1 MNRLKERFKANEMK
15 PAASAVEPAGEPVLL
30 NEEVKGED
38 EENDGGIVENN
49 EVEEKAVAV
58 VEQLTPVDDLFL
70 GELKSIISYKDSDG
84 NMIEHEN
91 TNEFATLYIDLHHKE
106 LYEAWENKNMDQ
118 IENYK
123 TRDDTEVTAE
133 QRILYSRCP
142 KVLMFQINRVN
153 YINKKLEK
161 LNDRFDFDETI
172 YPDRFFQENREYST
186 EIGEKVKILKQKAN
200 ALRSCIQ
207 KHTQYKESQVS
218 LVDTLKN
225 TIGFFNESNSDM
237 QIDGEDY
244 VIQTSQIAEKSGVS
258 TDSLKNMT
266 KDLEKI
272 VKTAESE
279 LESMKQE
286 LDKLQEK
293 IKYSYK
299 EIDKSPYHLHSIFI
313 HEGSAEY
320 GHYYAYSRV
329 PNSDKWH
336 KYNDVHVKEEE
347 HEQVLKDAIGG
358 DGPRNAYCLI
368 YVHKD
373 VWSSFSQDNL
383 RNYGIINRATD
394 REKFDI
400 YGKQVSN
407 ELCTVVHDL
416 NDTLMDQVEES
427 KASTLAKEI

>member
-123 TRDDTEVTAE
+123 TRDDTEVTAD

-186 EIGEKVKILKQKAN
+186 EIGEKVKILK
-200 ALRSCIQ
+200 
-207 KHTQYKESQVS
+207 
-218 LVDTLKN
+218 
-225 TIGFFNESNSDM
+225 
-237 QIDGEDY
+237 
-244 VIQTSQIAEKSGVS
+244 
-258 TDSLKNMT
+258 
-266 KDLEKI
+266 
-272 VKTAESE
+272 
-279 LESMKQE
+279 
-286 LDKLQEK
+286 
-293 IKYSYK
+293 
-299 EIDKSPYHLHSIFI
+299 
-313 HEGSAEY
+313 
-320 GHYYAYSRV
+320 
-329 PNSDKWH
+329 
-336 KYNDVHVKEEE
+336 
-347 HEQVLKDAIGG
+347 
-358 DGPRNAYCLI
+358 
-368 YVHKD
+368 
-373 VWSSFSQDNL
+373 
-383 RNYGIINRATD
+383 
-394 REKFDI
+394 
-400 YGKQVSN
+400 
-407 ELCTVVHDL
+407 
-416 NDTLMDQVEES
+416 
-427 KASTLAKEI
+427 